1 MVILASS
8 NNKVIARWA
17 SALDNATEKTVVSHA
32 SDLIDK
38 AGRHPDP
45 VAVIH
50 LSLNGLEGMQGIKR
64 ILDEANTTKMLV
76 LEDVPNELHGVELL
90 KSGVLG
96 YGNTYLDPSV
106 LNEAIKV
113 IQMGE
118 IWVSKRL
125 VQWLANNCQSPEH
138 FPDSEDSGL
147 QLNTLTVSENKIL
160 NHLLNGESNKAIAKK
175 LNISERTVKAHLTS
189 IFRKTGAKD
198 RLSLALR
205 AFGKNLF

>member
-1 MVILASS
+1 
-8 NNKVIARWA
+8 
-17 SALDNATEKTVVSHA
+17 
-32 SDLIDK
+32 
-38 AGRHPDP
+38 
-45 VAVIH
+45 
-50 LSLNGLEGMQGIKR
+50 
-64 ILDEANTTKMLV
+64 
-76 LEDVPNELHGVELL
+76 
-90 KSGVLG
+90 
-96 YGNTYLDPSV
+96 
-106 LNEAIKV
+106 
-113 IQMGE
+113 MGE